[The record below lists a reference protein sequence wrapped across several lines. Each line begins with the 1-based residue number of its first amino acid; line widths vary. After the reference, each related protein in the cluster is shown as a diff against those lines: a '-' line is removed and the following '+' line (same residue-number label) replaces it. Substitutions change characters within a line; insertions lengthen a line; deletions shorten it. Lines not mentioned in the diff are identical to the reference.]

1 MHQLHNNRRTLVLGG
16 LLACGVLALV
26 GLARPFAGT
35 GGATIEKPHL
45 TLGYLKQTDAA
56 PIIVASELGYFKA
69 EGLDVSLEP
78 QSDISMLETRLLS
91 GALDGTQAP
100 VGLPLATRI
109 GYGARADLIVPL
121 ILGVNGNAVTLSR
134 RLWNDIRPAVAAE
147 PGGGVRPPVRADVLS
162 RANPGASGPARHL
175 NFGVVSE
182 LSSHN
187 YQLRY
192 WLAAGGIRPGY
203 YTAGDKAGRTGAQIS
218 IWPVPAARMT
228 ATLEAGTIQGF
239 AAGAPWN
246 QSAAARDLGVP
257 VIDSSTI
264 RPGGAE
270 KAFVV
275 SQAFADRNPNT
286 TLALVRALI
295 RASIWLDAHGGKNRE
310 IAARM
315 LAAPQYVGIGASTIA
330 RSLAGHPRGPGR
342 AGGQPRE
349 PARFFRDRAGMPF
362 YSEAVWYLT
371 QMRRWGQIPTY
382 KQDSWYRQTARA
394 VFRPSLYL
402 QAARQ
407 LVARGQAN
415 ASDFD
420 WQGDDDRRQS
430 GAAAID
436 GKIFDAHH
444 PNAYLD
450 QFAIGLKGRETVD
463 DAIRRHK

>member
-1 MHQLHNNRRTLVLGG
+1 MLGA
-16 LLACGVLALV
+16 LLACGVLLLA
-26 GLARPFAGT
+26 GLTHPFSSVNSGR
-35 GGATIEKPHL
+35 IEKPRL

-56 PIIVASELGYFKA
+56 PIIVAKELGYFKA
-69 EGLDVSLEP
+69 EGLDVALEP
-78 QSDISMLETRLLS
+78 QSNIAMLETRLLS

-121 ILGVNGNAVTLSR
+121 ILGANGNAVTLSR
-134 RLWNDIRPAVAAE
+134 QIWNDIRPAVATD
-147 PGGGVRPPVRADVLS
+147 PDGRIRLPVRANALS
-162 RANPGASGPARHL
+162 STHPGVAGLIGHL

-203 YTAGDKAGRTGAQIS
+203 YTASDKAGTAGAQID

-239 AAGAPWN
+239 AAGEPWN

-257 VIDSSTI
+257 VINSAAI

-275 SQAFADRNPNT
+275 SQAFADRYPNT
-286 TLALVRALI
+286 TAALVRALI
-295 RASIWLDAHGGKNRE
+295 RASIWLDARDGKNRDV
-310 IAARM
+310 AARM
-315 LAAPQYVGIGASTIA
+315 LAAPEYVGISASIIA
-330 RSLAGHPRGPGR
+330 LSLSGHPHGSDGTE
-342 AGGQPRE
+342 GLLKE
-349 PARFFRDRAGMPF
+349 PSRFFRDRAGVPF
-362 YSEAVWYLT
+362 YSEAIWYLT

-382 KQDSWYRQTARA
+382 KQDDWYEQTARA

-402 QAARQ
+402 LAAHQ
-407 LVARGQAN
+407 LVAQGRAN
-415 ASDFD
+415 PGDFD
-420 WQGDDDRRQS
+420 WQGGGERREP

-436 GKIFDAHH
+436 GKVFDARH

-450 QFAIGLKGRETVD
+450 QFEIGLKGRETAD
-463 DAIRRHK
+463 DVIPLQD